1 MRMKIGIIG
10 AGHAGVEAA
19 KAAREGGA
27 EVTLFSNE
35 RVVPYYR
42 PRLVALA
49 FGQAEFPA
57 IQIKPLEWYA
67 QQKIELRLATEIS
80 GCDPLNL
87 RVTTAQ
93 GVEPFDGLVIAI
105 GSIPVLPPF
114 VKDGGGFIWPL
125 WNVPHAEAIRQRVGP
140 GKRLVVVGGGI
151 LGIEAALHGVE
162 AGMSVTIVELMNRLM
177 PAQFGARASS
187 ALLRGLEER
196 GIRVLLGHGIASA
209 KPGATAVTLGL
220 DNGASLDAEVCL
232 VSIGARPDKTLA
244 ISAGLACERG
254 VLVDETL
261 RSPFP
266 QCYAAGD
273 MIQFEGVTRCSM
285 KEASAQGK
293 LAVLNLMAT
302 LQGRAGQP
310 YKPETIPLTFRSK
323 NFEIYAIGD
332 VSCAGSE
339 EQILDGSTETLIR
352 ALVLKD
358 GVPVG
363 VQMIGTREGFDS
375 YAAEVKKAKKT

>member
-1 MRMKIGIIG
+1 MKIGIIG

-19 KAAREGGA
+19 KTVRENGA
-27 EVTLFSNE
+27 EVILFSNE
-35 RVVPYYR
+35 AVVPYYR

-49 FGQAEFPA
+49 FGQAEFST

-67 QQKIELRLATEIS
+67 QQKIVLRLATEIT
-80 GCDPLNL
+80 GLDPLNHE
-87 RVTTAQ
+87 VTTAQ
-93 GVEPFDGLVIAI
+93 GTESFDGLIMAI
-105 GSIPVLPPF
+105 GSVPILPPF
-114 VKDGGGFIWPL
+114 AKNGGGFIYPL
-125 WNVPHAEAIRQRVGP
+125 WNVRHAEAIRHHVGK

-177 PAQFGARASS
+177 PAQFGVRASA
-187 ALLRGLEER
+187 ALRCGLEER
-196 GIRVLLGHGIASA
+196 GIRVVLGHGIASA
-209 KPGATAVTLGL
+209 KAGSTSVTLGL
-220 DNGASLDAEVCL
+220 DKGDALETELCL

-244 ISAGLACERG
+244 TLAGLACDRG
-254 VLVDETL
+254 VLVDGMLQTQVP
-261 RSPFP
+261 R
-266 QCYAAGD
+266 CYAAGD

-285 KEASAQGK
+285 KESAAQGK
-293 LAVLNLMAT
+293 MAGLNLTAA
-302 LQGRAGQP
+302 LQGRAGQN

-323 NFEIYAIGD
+323 NFEIYAIGE
-332 VSCAGSE
+332 VSTVGAE
-339 EQILDGSTETLIR
+339 EQILDGSTETLVR

-375 YAAEVKKAKKT
+375 YAAEVKKACRM

>member
-1 MRMKIGIIG
+1 MSMKIGIIG

-19 KAAREGGA
+19 KAARENRA

-35 RVVPYYR
+35 TVVPYYR

-49 FGQAEFPA
+49 FGQAEFSA

-67 QQKIELRLATEIS
+67 QQAIALRLAAEIAS
-80 GCDPLNL
+80 LDPLHH
-87 RVTTAQ
+87 RVSTAQ
-93 GVEPFDGLVIAI
+93 GTESFDGLIMAI
-105 GSIPVLPPF
+105 GSNPVLPPF

-125 WNVPHAEAIRQRVGP
+125 WNVQHAEAIRSRVGK
-140 GKRLVVVGGGI
+140 GKRLVIVGGGI

-162 AGMSVTIVELMNRLM
+162 AGMNVTIVELMSRLM
-177 PAQFGARASS
+177 PAQFGTRASC

-196 GIRVLLGHGIASA
+196 GIRVVLGHGIASA
-209 KPGATAVTLGL
+209 KPGPTSVTLGL
-220 DNGASLDAEVCL
+220 DKGEPLEADLCL
-232 VSIGARPDKTLA
+232 VSIGARPDKSLATL
-244 ISAGLACERG
+244 AGLACERG
-254 VLVDETL
+254 VLVDEFLQT
-261 RSPFP
+261 PAP
-266 QCYAAGD
+266 HCYAAGD

-285 KEASAQGK
+285 KESAAQGK
-293 LAVLNLMAT
+293 LAGLNLMAS
-302 LQGRAGQP
+302 LQGRGGQV
-310 YKPETIPLTFRSK
+310 YNPETVPLTFRSK
-323 NFEIYAIGD
+323 NFEIYAIGA
-332 VSCAGSE
+332 VSASGTE

-375 YAAEVKKAKKT
+375 YAAEVKKAGKM

>member
-1 MRMKIGIIG
+1 MKIGIIG

-19 KAAREGGA
+19 KAARESGA
-27 EVTLFSNE
+27 DVTLFSNE
-35 RVVPYYR
+35 HVVPYYR
-42 PRLVALA
+42 PRLVAMA
-49 FGQAEFPA
+49 FGQAEFSA
-57 IQIKPLEWYA
+57 IQIKPLDWYA

-80 GCDPLNL
+80 GLAPLT
-87 RVTTAQ
+87 RCVTTAL
-93 GVEPFDGLVIAI
+93 GTEPFDGLVITM

-114 VKDGGGFIWPL
+114 VKEGGDFIWPL
-125 WNVPHAEAIRQRVGP
+125 WNVGHAEAIRRHVGK

-162 AGMSVTIVELMNRLM
+162 AGMSVTIVELMSRLM

-196 GIRVLLGHGIASA
+196 GIRVLLGHGIAAA
-209 KPGATAVTLGL
+209 KPGAASVTLGL
-220 DNGASLDAEVCL
+220 DNGELLEADLCL
-232 VSIGARPDKTLA
+232 VSIGARPDKSLA
-244 ISAGLACERG
+244 IASGLACERG

-261 RSPFP
+261 QTPVPYCF
-266 QCYAAGD
+266 AAGD
-273 MIQFEGVTRCSM
+273 VIQMNGVTRCSI

-293 LAVLNLMAT
+293 IAALNLVAAI
-302 LQGRAGQP
+302 QGRAGQV

-323 NFEIYAIGD
+323 NFEIYAIGE
-332 VSCAGSE
+332 VSCPGSE

-375 YAAEVKKAKKT
+375 YASEVKKAKKT